1 MARTINPNDPLSV
14 KPYTKQ
20 VEVGTKI
27 TPVMGGNF
35 GSFTSNLITDYDY
48 KPIYGIALDSGRTA
62 GAVALNY
69 GRLADASIRNMTGAA
84 QAGIDSVNSQANSAY
99 PYIEQGAQSF
109 AGMQQGI
116 TGAYNAAGNV
126 RSSAASITPYMDT
139 FRGYGNSL
147 FNQGNA
153 LLGQGGHITG
163 QGQGIL
169 DMNAGMG
176 GLGGEYVK
184 WLQSINPDSFVSMA
198 ASDAQRSGQNA
209 QGQIDRGLSRS
220 GVDAGSARSAA
231 LKQQYAQALASAMAG
246 AKTRARIQGKQM
258 QGTALQGAVQT
269 AGSLVGQGSQ
279 ITGQGLQAQGLAG
292 QMQQNAVQAGQ
303 TAGQLYGAAGN
314 LQAQGAQLQGQQG
327 AGYGNLAQTRNQSLG
342 LTLQAQSNLTQAQQ
356 AAAQYYAQTSQG
368 WGQVAGS
375 GGIMSA
381 LFG

>member
-1 MARTINPNDPLSV
+1 MATNLNPNDPLSV
-14 KPYTKQ
+14 KPYTK
-20 VEVGTKI
+20 EVYVGDKK
-27 TPVMGGNF
+27 TPIMGGDF

-48 KPIYGIALDSGRTA
+48 KPIYGTVLDSNRTA

-69 GRLADASIRNMTGAA
+69 GRLADQSIRDMTGAA
-84 QAGIDSVNSQANSAY
+84 QAGINSVNSQALSAY
-99 PYIEQGAQSF
+99 PYLDQAAQ
-109 AGMQQGI
+109 ALGGMKQGI
-116 TGAYNAAGNV
+116 TGTYGAAGNV
-126 RSSAASITPYMDT
+126 RSSAAAITPYMDT
-139 FRGYGNSL
+139 FRGYGDSL
-147 FNQGNA
+147 FSQGNA
-153 LLGQGGHITG
+153 LLGTGNQITG

-169 DMNAGMG
+169 NMNAGMG

-198 ASDAQRSGQNA
+198 ASDAQRAGQNA

-220 GVDAGSARSAA
+220 GVDAGSSRSAA
-231 LKQQYAQALASAMAG
+231 LRQQYAQALSSAMAG

-292 QMQQNAVQAGQ
+292 QMQGQAVQAGQ
-303 TAGQLYGAAGN
+303 TAGQLYNAAGQ

-327 AGYGNLAQTRNQSLG
+327 AAYGNLAQTRNQSLG